1 MKMNL
6 HPLLNPKSIA
16 IIGISNDPSRIGGR
30 IYRYLRKHGY
40 KGDVFPINPK
50 YQEIDGIR
58 CYPDIASIPV
68 EVDVA
73 LVAVPEKLV
82 LSVLTEAG
90 KAKVKAAIIYSS
102 GFSELGEDG
111 KEKQQKL
118 KRLAEEYGISICG
131 PNCVGVIGFHN
142 QTAMSFSQFL
152 DISYLIPGNI
162 AFISQSGAL
171 GGALLNRIQDRSIG
185 ISHFISTGNEAV
197 LETSDYIEYF
207 LDDPNTSVIM
217 ALIEGIKDGD
227 KFLRVADL
235 ALKRGKPIVVM
246 KVGKTETGR
255 KAASSHTGSMTGSDV
270 VYDAVF
276 KQKGVIRVEEIE
288 DLYMIASTLSRCKL
302 SKGHRVGII
311 TTTGGGG
318 VILSDELVEAGMV
331 IPELS
336 TPTIERLT
344 SSKAS
349 FGIVKNPLDLT
360 AQVVNDPLLFPTS
373 IQTFIQDE
381 NLDNVIVAL
390 SMVTGDR
397 SKERASY
404 IIEAAKLTDKPIL
417 TWWASGSLSSPGMK
431 MLEDSRVPLFTSPN
445 GCVKALHSLVWYATY
460 LKRKD
465 DGVMGKIPSISKDD
479 CLRLEKLLTTSSKV
493 LTEDEGKEI
502 LASYGIPIPKEKMG
516 RNFDEIKDAASDI
529 GYPVALKVISPEIT
543 HKTETGG
550 LRLNLRNENELAN
563 AYDVIMRDVSHHK
576 PNAEIRGMLVQE
588 MVPPGREVIVGVIQ
602 DPQFGPMVMFGLGGI
617 FVEVLKDYSLRHV
630 PLKESDAWE
639 MIHEI
644 KGYKILEGVRGEK
657 RLDQEAIVRT
667 LMAVSQMAQDLKGAF
682 SEIDI
687 NPLVVYPARGGLKA
701 IDCLFVKKK
710 NACSDHT
717 RPTRPPS
724 PR

>member
-1 MKMNL
+1 MKKNL

-30 IYRYLRKHGY
+30 IYRYLRNHGY
-40 KGDVFPINPK
+40 KGNVFPINPK

-58 CYPDIASIPV
+58 CYPDVASIPV
-68 EVDVA
+68 EADVA
-73 LVAVPEKLV
+73 LVAVPEQLV
-82 LSVLTEAG
+82 LSVLVEAG
-90 KAKVKAAIIYSS
+90 KAKVKAAIIYSA
-102 GFSELGEDG
+102 GFSELGDEG

-118 KRLAEEYGISICG
+118 KQLADEYGMSICG
-131 PNCVGVIGFHN
+131 PNCVGIIGFHN

-152 DISYLIPGNI
+152 DVSKLIPGDI

-185 ISHFISTGNEAV
+185 ISHFVSTGNEAI

-207 LDDPNTSVIM
+207 LDDPKTSVIM
-217 ALIEGIKDGD
+217 ILMEGIKDGE

-246 KVGKTETGR
+246 KVGKTEKGG
-255 KAASSHTGSMTGSDV
+255 KAASSHTGSMTGSDI

-276 KQKGVIRVEEIE
+276 KQKGVIRVEEVE
-288 DLYMIASTLSRCKL
+288 DLYLTASTLSKCKP

-318 VILSDELVEAGMV
+318 VILSDELVSIGMD

-336 TPTIERLT
+336 GPTIEGLT
-344 SSKAS
+344 NTKAS
-349 FGIVKNPLDLT
+349 FGTVKNPLDLT
-360 AQVVNDPLLFPTS
+360 AQVVNDPLLFPKS

-381 NLDNVIVAL
+381 NLDNIIVAL
-390 SMVTGDR
+390 AMVAGDR

-404 IIEAAKLTDKPIL
+404 IIEAARSTDKPIL
-417 TWWASGSLSSPGMK
+417 TWWASGSLSNPGMK
-431 MLEDSRVPLFTSPN
+431 MLEDSQVPLFTSPN
-445 GCVKALHSLVWYATY
+445 RCVKALHSLVWYATY
-460 LKRKD
+460 LKKKD
-465 DGVMGKIPSISKDD
+465 DRVMGEVPSVSRENR
-479 CLRLEKLLTTSSKV
+479 LRLERLLTTSSKV

-502 LASYGIPIPKEKMG
+502 LAYYGIPIPKEKMG
-516 RNFDEIKDAASDI
+516 RNFDEVKGAASDI

-588 MVPPGREVIVGVIQ
+588 MVPPGREVIIGVIQ
-602 DPQFGPMVMFGLGGI
+602 DPQFGPMIMFGLGGI
-617 FVEVLKDYSLRHV
+617 FVEVLRDYTLRHV
-630 PLKESDAWE
+630 PLKELDAWE
-639 MIHEI
+639 MIQEI

-657 RLDQEAIVRT
+657 RLDQEAIVRA
-667 LMAVSQMAQDLKGAF
+667 LMAVSHMAQDLKGAF

-687 NPLVVYPARGGLKA
+687 NPLVVYPEKGGLKA
-701 IDCLFVKKK
+701 IDCLFVKK
-710 NACSDHT
+710 SEVVERIVHD
-717 RPTRPPS
+717 
-724 PR
+724 